1 MRQTQIAV
9 PTWREASAD
18 AESGGHRYLLRSGMI
33 RQLAAGVYTYLPL
46 GFRVLSKIS
55 AVIRQ
60 ELNHAGVQEMLMPA
74 LQPAELLKT
83 SGRDEVYG
91 HELFRLK
98 DRHHREFALGP
109 THEEVI
115 TSLVK
120 QEISSYRQLPV
131 AFFQIQTK
139 FRDEP
144 RPRSGLLRGR
154 EFLMMDA
161 YSFHNDYESLDSFY
175 EVMHAAYERIL
186 SRCGLEYRGVEAD
199 AGAIGGEGG
208 SHEFMAF
215 SDIGEDTIA
224 VCGSCGYAA
233 NLEKAEVRLRLAQNG
248 SEPAGIN
255 SGTNI
260 ENAVPERFHTP
271 GLRTIEELSA
281 ACGEPASSFIK
292 TILFNADG
300 AAIAVLVRGDREVN
314 EIKVKHALGAQ
325 ELRLADGGE
334 IVDWTGASS
343 GFSGPVGLTLPLLVD
358 REVALMRRG
367 IVGANE
373 TDYHLRGVRPGKDFS
388 LERTGDFRNAA
399 EGDAC
404 PRCHGVLSMQ
414 HGIEVGHI
422 FKLGEKYTSPFNA
435 QVLRADGQS
444 LTPVAGCYGIG
455 VSRLMAAVAEQCHD
469 EHGLNWPEE
478 VAPFRVHL
486 IPVSA
491 KDELQMQMAEK
502 LYQVLIGLGMEVLL
516 DDREERPGVKFN
528 DADLIGIPWRIIVG
542 KKAGEG
548 YVEVK
553 RRGMQETETVSL
565 EEAVRRVTERE

>member
-9 PTWREASAD
+9 PTWREAAVD

-55 AVIRQ
+55 AIIRQ
-60 ELNHAGVQEMLMPA
+60 ELSYAGAQEMLMPA
-74 LQPAELLKT
+74 LQPAELWKT
-83 SGRDEVYG
+83 SGRYEVYG
-91 HELFRLK
+91 PELIRLK

-115 TSLVK
+115 TSLIK

-139 FRDEP
+139 FRDEL

-161 YSFHNDYESLDSFY
+161 YSFHNDYEGLDAFY

-215 SDIGEDTIA
+215 SGIGEDTIA

-233 NLEKAEVRLRLAQNG
+233 NLEKAEVC
-248 SEPAGIN
+248 
-255 SGTNI
+255 
-260 ENAVPERFHTP
+260 
-271 GLRTIEELSA
+271 LRTIEELSV
-281 ACGEPASSFIK
+281 ACDEPASSFIK
-292 TILFNADG
+292 TILYSADG
-300 AAIAVLVRGDREVN
+300 KAVAVLVRGDREVN
-314 EIKVKHALGAQ
+314 EIKVKQALRVQ
-325 ELRLADGGE
+325 ELRLVEERE
-334 IVDWTGASS
+334 IAAWTGVLS

-358 REVALMRRG
+358 QEVALMSQG

-373 TDYHLRGVRPGKDFS
+373 TDYHLRGVRPGKDFN

-414 HGIEVGHI
+414 RGIEVGHI

-435 QVLRADGQS
+435 QVLQADGQS

-455 VSRLMAAVAEQCHD
+455 VSRLMAAVSEQCHD
-469 EHGLNWPEE
+469 EYGLIWPEE

-491 KDELQMQMAEK
+491 KDELQKQAAEK
-502 LYQVLIGLGMEVLL
+502 LYQDLIGLGMEVLL

-542 KKAGEG
+542 KRTGEG

-553 RRGMQETETVSL
+553 RRGTQETETVSL
-565 EEAVRRVTERE
+565 EEAIRRVAGEE

>member
-1 MRQTQIAV
+1 MRQSQIAV
-9 PTWREASAD
+9 PTWREAPAD
-18 AESGGHRYLLRSGMI
+18 AESVGHRYLLRGGMI

-55 AVIRQ
+55 VVIRR

-83 SGRDEVYG
+83 SGRYEIYG

-98 DRHHREFALGP
+98 DRHYREFALGP

-161 YSFHNDYESLDSFY
+161 YSFHIDYGSLDAFY

-186 SRCGLEYRGVEAD
+186 GRCGLEFRGVEAD

-208 SHEFMAF
+208 SHEFIAF
-215 SDIGEDTIA
+215 SGIGEDTVA

-233 NLEKAEVRLRLAQNG
+233 NLEKAEVCLRLTRNG
-248 SEPAGIN
+248 NEPAGVHE
-255 SGTNI
+255 

-271 GLRTIEELSA
+271 DLRTIEELSA
-281 ACGEPASSFIK
+281 ACREPASSFIK

-300 AAIAVLVRGDREVN
+300 AAVAVLVRGDREVN

-325 ELRLADGGE
+325 ELRLAESGE
-334 IVDWTGASS
+334 ITDWTGASS

-358 REVALMRRG
+358 QEVALMSEG

-373 TDYHLRGVRPGKDFS
+373 TDYHLRGVRPGRDFS
-388 LERTGDFRNAA
+388 LERTGDYRNTA

-404 PRCHGVLSMQ
+404 PRCNSELSMQ
-414 HGIEVGHI
+414 RGIEVGHI
-422 FKLGEKYTSPFNA
+422 FKLGDKYTAAFNA
-435 QVLRADGQS
+435 RVLQADGQS

-469 EHGLNWPEE
+469 EYGLIWPEE
-478 VAPFRVHL
+478 IAPFQVHL

-491 KDELQMQMAEK
+491 KDALQMQTAEK
-502 LYQVLIGLGMEVLL
+502 LYQDLIGLGVEVLL

-528 DADLIGIPWRIIVG
+528 DSDLIGIPWRIIVG
-542 KKAGEG
+542 KRAGEG

-553 RRGMQETETVSL
+553 RRGMQETNMVSL
-565 EEAVRRVTERE
+565 EEAVKRVAGGE

>member
-1 MRQTQIAV
+1 VLKMRLTQIAV
-9 PTWREASAD
+9 PTWREASTD

-83 SGRDEVYG
+83 SGRYEIYG

-98 DRHHREFALGP
+98 DRHYREFALGP

-115 TSLVK
+115 TSLIK

-131 AFFQIQTK
+131 AYFQIQTK

-161 YSFHNDYESLDSFY
+161 YSFHNDYKSLDAFY

-208 SHEFMAF
+208 SHEFIAF
-215 SDIGEDTIA
+215 SGIGEDTIA
-224 VCGSCGYAA
+224 VCSRCGYAA
-233 NLEKAEVRLRLAQNG
+233 NLEKAEVRLRLTQSG
-248 SEPAGIN
+248 TEPAGIN
-255 SGTNI
+255 PGTN
-260 ENAVPERFHTP
+260 EDNAVPERIYTP
-271 GLRTIEELSA
+271 GLRTIEELAA
-281 ACGEPASSFIK
+281 ACREPASSFIK

-300 AAIAVLVRGDREVN
+300 AAVAVLVRGDREIN

-334 IVDWTGASS
+334 IEDWTGASS
-343 GFSGPVGLTLPLLVD
+343 GYSGPVGLTLPLLVD
-358 REVALMRRG
+358 QEVALM
-367 IVGANE
+367 NE
-373 TDYHLRGVRPGKDFS
+373 GSPEPTSRITICAVSG
-388 LERTGDFRNAA
+388 LEGTSVWSERAITAMRLKVIYAPA
-399 EGDAC
+399 VTAYC
-404 PRCHGVLSMQ
+404 RCS
-414 HGIEVGHI
+414 
-422 FKLGEKYTSPFNA
+422 
-435 QVLRADGQS
+435 
-444 LTPVAGCYGIG
+444 AG
-455 VSRLMAAVAEQCHD
+455 
-469 EHGLNWPEE
+469 
-478 VAPFRVHL
+478 
-486 IPVSA
+486 
-491 KDELQMQMAEK
+491 
-502 LYQVLIGLGMEVLL
+502 
-516 DDREERPGVKFN
+516 
-528 DADLIGIPWRIIVG
+528 
-542 KKAGEG
+542 
-548 YVEVK
+548 
-553 RRGMQETETVSL
+553 
-565 EEAVRRVTERE
+565 